1 MTASE
6 IAPILPNEQM
16 TDYLF
21 ISDELKSGK
30 NVPVRYVNDN
40 NMNKVHQI
48 NSEFQIPC
56 LILST
61 RVIPCQIIKLFA
73 RQMVSLK
80 KWNFQSR
87 NYFHLKFESFILEN
101 KPC

>member
-6 IAPILPNEQM
+6 IAPILPNQQM
-16 TDYLF
+16 TDSLF
-21 ISDELKSGK
+21 ISDELKSDK

-48 NSEFQIPC
+48 NSEFQISC

-61 RVIPCQIIKLFA
+61 RAIHAKYLNF
-73 RQMVSLK
+73 LLG
-80 KWNFQSR
+80 KW
-87 NYFHLKFESFILEN
+87 FH
-101 KPC
+101 

>member
-1 MTASE
+1 MPFTEHLRMTASE
-6 IAPILPNEQM
+6 IAPILPNQQM
-16 TDYLF
+16 TDSLF
-21 ISDELKSGK
+21 ISDELKSDK

-48 NSEFQIPC
+48 NSEFQISC

-61 RVIPCQIIKLFA
+61 RAIPCQILKLFA

-80 KWNFQSR
+80 K
-87 NYFHLKFESFILEN
+87 
-101 KPC
+101 